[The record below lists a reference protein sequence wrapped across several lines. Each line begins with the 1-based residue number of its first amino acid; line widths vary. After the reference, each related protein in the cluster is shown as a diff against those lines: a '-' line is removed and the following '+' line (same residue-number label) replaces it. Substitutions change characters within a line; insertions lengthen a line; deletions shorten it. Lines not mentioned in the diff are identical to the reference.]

1 MTTEV
6 GRFPDKRLKAI
17 RKHKKTDSNV
27 RFDEDEV
34 AIVSRIGEVG
44 LERDVIEAVN
54 LWNLMLR
61 FPDFRKEVYQ
71 VFNRYFQRSSQGNMK
86 AYRGY

>member
-1 MTTEV
+1 MTIEV

-27 RFDEDEV
+27 RVNEDEV
-34 AIVSRIGEVG
+34 TIVSRIDEVE

-54 LWNLMLR
+54 LWNLMLT
-61 FPDFRKEVYQ
+61 FPDFRNEVYQ
-71 VFNRYFQRSSQGNMK
+71 VFNRHFQRSP
-86 AYRGY
+86 